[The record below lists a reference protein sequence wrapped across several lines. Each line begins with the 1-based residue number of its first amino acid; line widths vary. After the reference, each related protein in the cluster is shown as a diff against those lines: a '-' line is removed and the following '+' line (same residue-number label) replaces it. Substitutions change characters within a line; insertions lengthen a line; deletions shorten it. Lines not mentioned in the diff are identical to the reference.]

1 MPEEKTMTRQIA
13 TRWTLVTLLSA
24 MLLAPSISDARPTW
38 SKKAPRTKG
47 AQTSLSRATKSYN
60 SARVR
65 YSKYRSLSQR
75 QMKRYAKSG
84 NAKQA
89 QYAKANKYRAVKA
102 RVAMMKAQV
111 RGLKAK
117 AKMAVKTGTPDLA
130 NKFLD
135 KAARLSG
142 IAGRADA
149 RLSKIAAASGFS
161 TGKRRASS
169 SDKAVARKSSSST
182 TRKHDRIADE
192 GLKPS
197 NRDGSKAKQAMDG
210 ENPITDAPKA
220 QRVPG
225 LATHRGKRTA
235 KLQLKSGNILG
246 AMDTLKRM
254 EAQPNRRGVRGLMDR
269 YRKWSTKRKIVKTS
283 YKMGKN
289 AARAGDLQLASEA
302 IEAQT
307 TLRKPGFWTNRR
319 VNAIGNQALKGASK
333 MAKTQRP
340 EEARMMLDFAR
351 NIQMQMGRQK
361 PTLRF
366 RWVRRTARKR
376 VWKDLKARAKAGNME
391 AFRSAMR
398 LASAYS
404 REDGRKMTK
413 GDIKTVRKLYMKAMK
428 NSVPRALKDAQL
440 LLSGKMGYVNVEEA
454 ASRYAYAYETANKLA
469 NRGVK
474 IRTGFFSRG
483 IESQFKRTRKSL
495 VTAMQNQSS
504 MRDVGRPGLIKR
516 IYEKWTKQ
524 PHRRTQPQVAP
535 LDSRWVQKQQR
546 AQDME
551 MARMAQEQGITP
563 EMMQQMQQGQ

>member
-1 MPEEKTMTRQIA
+1 MTRQIT
-13 TRWTLVTLLSA
+13 TRWILVSLLTA
-24 MLLAPSISDARPTW
+24 LLLAPSITDARPKW
-38 SKKAPRTKG
+38 VQKAPRTKG
-47 AQTSLSRATKSYN
+47 AQTQLSRATRSYN
-60 SARVR
+60 QARTR
-65 YSKYRSLSQR
+65 YNKYRSLSRR
-75 QMKRYAKSG
+75 QNGRFKKSG
-84 NAKQA
+84 NAKQQAYA
-89 QYAKANKYRAVKA
+89 QANKYRAVKA
-102 RVAMMKAQV
+102 RVSMMKAQV

-117 AKMAVKTGTPDLA
+117 ARIAVKTGNPDLA
-130 NKFLD
+130 NKYLD

-142 IAGRADA
+142 VAGRADA
-149 RLSKIAAASGFS
+149 RLQKIAAASGFS
-161 TGKRRASS
+161 TGKGRRGAAEVNTSTS
-169 SDKAVARKSSSST
+169 RGTTTTKRSAAPQAR
-182 TRKHDRIADE
+182 
-192 GLKPS
+192 
-197 NRDGSKAKQAMDG
+197 DG
-210 ENPITDAPKA
+210 ENPITDAPKP
-220 QRVPG
+220 QRGAG
-225 LATHRGKRTA
+225 LGTHKGKRSA

-269 YRKWSTKRKIVKTS
+269 YRKWSTKRKIIKTS
-283 YKMGKN
+283 YKMGKT

-302 IEAQT
+302 IQAQT

-319 VNAIGNQALKGASK
+319 VNSISNQALKGASK

-376 VWKDLKARAKAGNME
+376 VWKDLKARAKSGNME

-404 REDGRKMTK
+404 REDGRKMSK
-413 GDIKTVRKLYMKAMK
+413 GDLKTVRKLYMKAM
-428 NSVPRALKDAQL
+428 NRSVPRALKDAQL

-469 NRGVK
+469 GRGVK
-474 IRTGFFSRG
+474 VKTGLLSRG
-483 IESQFKRTRKSL
+483 IESQFKKTRKLL

-504 MRDVGRPGLIKR
+504 MRDRGRPGLARR
-516 IYEKWTKQ
+516 IYEKWVLQ
-524 PHRRTQPQVAP
+524 PHKRTQPQVAP

-551 MARMAQEQGITP
+551 MARMAAEQGITP
-563 EMMQQMQQGQ
+563 EMMQQAQGQ

>member
-1 MPEEKTMTRQIA
+1 MTRKIA
-13 TRWTLVTLLSA
+13 TRWTLVSLLTA
-24 MLLAPSISDARPTW
+24 MLLAPSITDARPRW
-38 SKKAPRTKG
+38 KSAPRTKG
-47 AQTSLSRATKSYN
+47 AQTSLTRATKSYN

-65 YSKYRSLSQR
+65 YQKYRSLSSR

-84 NAKQA
+84 NAKQQ

-117 AKMAVKTGTPDLA
+117 AKMAVKTGNPDLA
-130 NKFLD
+130 NKYLD

-142 IAGRADA
+142 IAQRADSK
-149 RLSKIAAASGFS
+149 LSKIAAASGFS
-161 TGKRRASS
+161 TGKKSRRASEIHT
-169 SDKAVARKSSSST
+169 SSSKKGSS
-182 TRKHDRIADE
+182 RIADE
-192 GLKPS
+192 NLKPS
-197 NRDGSKAKQAMDG
+197 TAGTAKKQSMDG
-210 ENPITDAPKA
+210 ENPLSDAPKA

-225 LATHRGKRTA
+225 LATGKGKRTA
-235 KLQLKSGNILG
+235 KLQMKSGNVLG
-246 AMDTLKRM
+246 AMDTLRRM
-254 EAQPNRRGVRGLMDR
+254 EAQPNRKGVRGIVDR
-269 YRKWSTKRKIVKTS
+269 YRKWSTKRNIIKKS

-289 AARAGDLQLASEA
+289 AARTGDLQLASEA
-302 IEAQT
+302 VEAQT

-376 VWKDLKARAKAGNME
+376 VWKDLKARAKSGNME

-413 GDIKTVRKLYMKAMK
+413 GDVKTVRKLYMTAMK

-454 ASRYAYAYETANKLA
+454 ASRYSYAYETANKLA
-469 NRGVK
+469 SRGVK
-474 IRTGFFSRG
+474 VKTGLFSRG
-483 IESQFKRTRKSL
+483 IDSQFKKTRTAL
-495 VTAMQNQSS
+495 VTAMQNQSTL
-504 MRDVGRPGLIKR
+504 RDPGRPGLIKR
-516 IYEKWTKQ
+516 IYEKIVKQ
-524 PHRRTQPQVAP
+524 PHRRTQPTVAP
-535 LDSRWVQKQQR
+535 LDSKWVQQQQR
-546 AQDME
+546 AQEQE
-551 MARMAQEQGITP
+551 MARVAAEQGITP
-563 EMMQQMQQGQ
+563 EMMMQMQQGQ

>member
-1 MPEEKTMTRQIA
+1 MTRQIV
-13 TRWTLVTLLSA
+13 TRWTLVSLLTA
-24 MLLAPSISDARPTW
+24 LLLAPSITDARPKW
-38 SKKAPRTKG
+38 ISKAPRSKG
-47 AQTSLSRATKSYN
+47 AQTQLGRANKSYN
-60 SARVR
+60 KARIR
-65 YSKYRSLSQR
+65 YAKYRSLSQR
-75 QMKRYAKSG
+75 QMKRFAKSG
-84 NAKQA
+84 NSQQQA
-89 QYAKANKYRAVKA
+89 YAKANKYRAVKA

-111 RGLKAK
+111 RGLQAK
-117 AKMAVKTGTPDLA
+117 AKMAVKTGNPDLA
-130 NKFLD
+130 NKYLD

-142 IAGRADA
+142 VAGRADV
-149 RLSKIAAASGFS
+149 RLQKIAAASGFA
-161 TGKRRASS
+161 TGKGRRAASS
-169 SDKAVARKSSSST
+169 NISSKGT
-182 TRKHDRIADE
+182 TRKSAAMADD

-197 NRDGSKAKQAMDG
+197 NRNGSKASQARDG
-210 ENPITDAPKA
+210 ENPITDAPKG
-220 QRVPG
+220 QRVG
-225 LATHRGKRTA
+225 GVGTYKGKRTA
-235 KLQLKSGNILG
+235 KLQLKSGNLLG

-254 EAQPNRRGVRGLMDR
+254 EAQPNRKGVRGMFDR
-269 YRKWSTKRKIVKTS
+269 YRKWSTKRKIIKQS
-283 YKMGKN
+283 YKMGKS

-319 VNAIGNQALKGASK
+319 VNAISNQALKGASK
-333 MAKTQRP
+333 MARTQRP

-413 GDIKTVRKLYMKAMK
+413 GDIKTVRKLYNRALV
-428 NSVPRALKDAQL
+428 NSVPRALNDAKL

-469 NRGVK
+469 GRGVK
-474 IRTGFFSRG
+474 VKTGLFSRG
-483 IESQFKRTRKSL
+483 IESQFKKTRSML
-495 VTAMQNQSS
+495 VTAMQNQST
-504 MRDVGRPGLIKR
+504 MREKRPGLAR
-516 IYEKWTKQ
+516 RVLERWLVQ
-524 PHRRTQPQVAP
+524 PHRRTQPTVAP

-551 MARMAQEQGITP
+551 MARMAAEQGITP
-563 EMMQQMQQGQ
+563 EMMQQGQQ